1 MIKCELL
8 KNFTNDPD
16 DTDFNVDIE
25 GDSETVLIEL
35 IRIMGALVKAFRQI
49 TDDEKIEKQL
59 VLCVKGGF
67 DFADGKLRKEE

>member
-8 KNFTNDPD
+8 KNISNDPD
-16 DTDFNVDIE
+16 EADFNIE
-25 GDSETVLIEL
+25 GDSETVIIEL

>member
-1 MIKCELL
+1 M
-8 KNFTNDPD
+8 
-16 DTDFNVDIE
+16 
-25 GDSETVLIEL
+25 LIEL

>member
-8 KNFTNDPD
+8 KNISNDPD
-16 DTDFNVDIE
+16 EADFNIDIE
-25 GDSETVLIEL
+25 GDSETVFIEL

>member
-8 KNFTNDPD
+8 KNITNDPD
-16 DTDFNVDIE
+16 EADFNIDIE
-25 GDSETVLIEL
+25 GDSETVFIEL
-35 IRIMGALVKAFRQI
+35 IRIIGALVKIFRQV

-59 VLCVKGGF
+59 VLCIKGGF

>member
-16 DTDFNVDIE
+16 DADFNIDIE
-25 GDSETVLIEL
+25 GDSETVFIEL
-35 IRIMGALVKAFRQI
+35 IRIMGALVKAFRQV

>member
-8 KNFTNDPD
+8 KNITNDPD
-16 DTDFNVDIE
+16 DINFNIDIE
-25 GDSETVLIEL
+25 GDSETVFIEL

-67 DFADGKLRKEE
+67 DYADGKLRKEE